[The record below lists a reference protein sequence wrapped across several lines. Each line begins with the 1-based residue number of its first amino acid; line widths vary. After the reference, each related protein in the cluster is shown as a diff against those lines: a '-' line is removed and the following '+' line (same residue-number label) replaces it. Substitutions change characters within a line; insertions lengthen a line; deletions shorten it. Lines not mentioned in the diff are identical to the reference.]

1 MPGCR
6 GEGGSR
12 AKQSNEKN
20 QRSSHDKKGVRV
32 WIKVFKILLGLG
44 PEQRKMG
51 GSYKA
56 FQCLRLSES
65 ASVQGAGHESANV
78 PRHWHH
84 QAGQRPAPA
93 SGSDCL
99 KGGGL
104 PEL

>member
-65 ASVQGAGHESANV
+65 ASVQGAAVNRPPCLDATWPGSAGIRV
-78 PRHWHH
+78 R
-84 QAGQRPAPA
+84 
-93 SGSDCL
+93 
-99 KGGGL
+99 L
-104 PEL
+104 P